1 MPLPMIHLAVAREY
15 AKASANFA
23 GLINCPEYYLGSIS
37 PDAVHMRPGT
47 GKSDKGIT
55 HLLSRAELE
64 LFGGRVIVGEH
75 NIEDQL
81 PIFIFITCFF
91 GKRTGALFHRRRM

>member
-55 HLLSRAELE
+55 HLLPGICGEPILSILYGSTRLE
-64 LFGGRVIVGEH
+64 PTMLSCWLRNHI
-75 NIEDQL
+75 
-81 PIFIFITCFF
+81 
-91 GKRTGALFHRRRM
+91 